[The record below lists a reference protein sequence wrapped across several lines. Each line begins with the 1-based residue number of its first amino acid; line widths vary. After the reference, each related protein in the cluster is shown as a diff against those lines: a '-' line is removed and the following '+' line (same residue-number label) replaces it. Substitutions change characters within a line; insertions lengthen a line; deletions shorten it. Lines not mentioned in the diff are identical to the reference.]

1 MKKKSEYNSLDDI
14 RLARERLRYKA
25 LLQEEKF
32 KNSSARIFSS
42 FFFSM
47 KNLSFTIRNRLI
59 SYSFFRSLYKSNII
73 YDFIKNFTRG
83 FRQAKE

>member
-1 MKKKSEYNSLDDI
+1 MKKKREYNSLDDI
-14 RLARERLRYKA
+14 RRAKDRLRYKA

-32 KNSSARIFSS
+32 KNSTSRIFSS

-47 KNLSFTIRNRLI
+47 KNLSFTVRNRLI

-73 YDFIKNFTRG
+73 YDFIRNFTKG